1 MKTFKVMR
9 TYAPVGEAG
18 KQVNLKDDKFTQSML
33 EQGIIA
39 EIKVVAPNEK
49 KTRKPRAKKA
59 D

>member
-18 KQVNLKDDKFTQSML
+18 KQVKLKDDKFTQSML

-39 EIKVVAPNEK
+39 ELKVAEPTEK

>member
-1 MKTFKVMR
+1 MKTYKVMR

-18 KQVNLKDDKFTQSML
+18 KQVKLEENKFTGEL
-33 EQGIIA
+33 LTAGIIA
-39 EIKVVAPNEK
+39 ELKVEAPTEK